1 MESSHRV
8 STQCFAIDQFVVDI
22 ILKIIPAGAECLEAR
37 GRAQAVHKKSVK
49 EKILCLLLRIFSF
62 TD

>member
-1 MESSHRV
+1 M
-8 STQCFAIDQFVVDI
+8 
-22 ILKIIPAGAECLEAR
+22 EAR

-49 EKILCLLLRIFSF
+49 EKILGLRLQIFSF